1 MGIKLAEQLD
11 KHAETVELV
20 PSFESAVRMC
30 ILALHRATPE
40 GQRIAENE
48 LIRYGRMLDDI
59 NRGRQS

>member
-30 ILALHRATPE
+30 ILALHRVTPE